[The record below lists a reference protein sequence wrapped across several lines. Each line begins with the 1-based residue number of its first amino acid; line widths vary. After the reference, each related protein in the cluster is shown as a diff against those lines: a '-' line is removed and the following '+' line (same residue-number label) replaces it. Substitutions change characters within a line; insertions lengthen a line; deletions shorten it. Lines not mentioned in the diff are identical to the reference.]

1 ITFRQYKNDEGK
13 HMSEVKKVI
22 SLTERS
28 TKAMVKAA
36 GDMAKVATELNTL
49 SQTSVTLA
57 EEIEYRQ
64 AELAGLDSQFASKER
79 EKAAELRLKVIE
91 DEDGVLADL
100 MKKRGLASI
109 SNVELTQLKRDLEN
123 SLDNNEEAVN
133 TAREAGYSAAA
144 SEFTAEINQ
153 LKSDHRVEM
162 AELNASSA
170 AKDSRIEFLESQ
182 VAQLQGELKAERE
195 TRLKIAE
202 ADSRRQGVVVNAG
215 KS

>member
-1 ITFRQYKNDEGK
+1 
-13 HMSEVKKVI
+13 MSEVKKVI

-91 DEDGVLADL
+91 NEDGVLADL

-123 SLDNNEEAVN
+123 ALDNNEEAVN
-133 TAREAGYSAAA
+133 AAREAGYSAAA
-144 SEFTAEINQ
+144 SKFTAEVNQ

>member
-1 ITFRQYKNDEGK
+1 
-13 HMSEVKKVI
+13 MSEVKKVI

-91 DEDGVLADL
+91 NEDGVLADL

-109 SNVELTQLKRDLEN
+109 SNVELTQLKRDLEKA
-123 SLDNNEEAVN
+123 LDNNEEAVN

>member
-1 ITFRQYKNDEGK
+1 
-13 HMSEVKKVI
+13 MSEVKKVI

>member
-1 ITFRQYKNDEGK
+1 
-13 HMSEVKKVI
+13 MSEVKKVI

-91 DEDGVLADL
+91 NEDGVLADL

-123 SLDNNEEAVN
+123 ALDNNEEAVN
-133 TAREAGYSAAA
+133 AAREAGYSAAA
-144 SEFTAEINQ
+144 SKFTAEINQ

>member
-1 ITFRQYKNDEGK
+1 
-13 HMSEVKKVI
+13 MSEVKKVI

-91 DEDGVLADL
+91 NEDGVLADL

-123 SLDNNEEAVN
+123 ALDNNEEAVN

>member
-1 ITFRQYKNDEGK
+1 
-13 HMSEVKKVI
+13 MSEVKKVI

-91 DEDGVLADL
+91 NEDGVLADL
-100 MKKRGLASI
+100 MEKRGLASI

-123 SLDNNEEAVN
+123 ALDNNEEAVN

>member
-1 ITFRQYKNDEGK
+1 
-13 HMSEVKKVI
+13 MSEVKKVI

-91 DEDGVLADL
+91 NEDGVLADL
-100 MKKRGLASI
+100 MNKRGLASI

-123 SLDNNEEAVN
+123 ALDNNEEAVD

-144 SEFTAEINQ
+144 SKFTAEINQ

>member
-1 ITFRQYKNDEGK
+1 
-13 HMSEVKKVI
+13 MSEVKKVI

-91 DEDGVLADL
+91 NEDGVLADL
-100 MKKRGLASI
+100 MNKRGLASI

-123 SLDNNEEAVN
+123 ALDNNEEAVD

>member
-1 ITFRQYKNDEGK
+1 
-13 HMSEVKKVI
+13 MSEVKKVI

-91 DEDGVLADL
+91 NEDGVLADL
-100 MKKRGLASI
+100 MEKRGLASI

-123 SLDNNEEAVN
+123 ALDNNEEAVD

>member
-1 ITFRQYKNDEGK
+1 
-13 HMSEVKKVI
+13 MSEVKKVI

-64 AELAGLDSQFASKER
+64 AELAALDSQFASKER

-91 DEDGVLADL
+91 NEDGVLADL

-123 SLDNNEEAVN
+123 ALDNNEEAVN
-133 TAREAGYSAAA
+133 AAREAGYSAAA
-144 SEFTAEINQ
+144 SKFTAEVNQ

>member
-1 ITFRQYKNDEGK
+1 
-13 HMSEVKKVI
+13 MSEVKKVI

-91 DEDGVLADL
+91 NEDGVLADL

-109 SNVELTQLKRDLEN
+109 SNVE
-123 SLDNNEEAVN
+123 
-133 TAREAGYSAAA
+133 
-144 SEFTAEINQ
+144 
-153 LKSDHRVEM
+153 
-162 AELNASSA
+162 
-170 AKDSRIEFLESQ
+170 
-182 VAQLQGELKAERE
+182 
-195 TRLKIAE
+195 
-202 ADSRRQGVVVNAG
+202 
-215 KS
+215 

>member
-1 ITFRQYKNDEGK
+1 
-13 HMSEVKKVI
+13 M
-22 SLTERS
+22 
-28 TKAMVKAA
+28 
-36 GDMAKVATELNTL
+36 
-49 SQTSVTLA
+49 A

-91 DEDGVLADL
+91 NEDGVLADL

-109 SNVELTQLKRDLEN
+109 SSVELTQLKRDLEN
-123 SLDNNEEAVN
+123 ALDNNEEAVN

-182 VAQLQGELKAERE
+182 VAQLQGELKAERNSTE
-195 TRLKIAE
+195 DCR
-202 ADSRRQGVVVNAG
+202 S
-215 KS
+215 

>member
-1 ITFRQYKNDEGK
+1 
-13 HMSEVKKVI
+13 MSEVKKVI

-28 TKAMVKAA
+28 SKAMVKAA

-91 DEDGVLADL
+91 NEDGVLADL

-123 SLDNNEEAVN
+123 ALDNNEEAVN
-133 TAREAGYSAAA
+133 TAREAGYRAAA

>member
-1 ITFRQYKNDEGK
+1 
-13 HMSEVKKVI
+13 MSEVKKVI

-91 DEDGVLADL
+91 NEDGVLADL

-123 SLDNNEEAVN
+123 ALDNNEEAVN
-133 TAREAGYSAAA
+133 TAREAGYSTAA

>member
-1 ITFRQYKNDEGK
+1 
-13 HMSEVKKVI
+13 
-22 SLTERS
+22 
-28 TKAMVKAA
+28 
-36 GDMAKVATELNTL
+36 
-49 SQTSVTLA
+49 
-57 EEIEYRQ
+57 
-64 AELAGLDSQFASKER
+64 
-79 EKAAELRLKVIE
+79 
-91 DEDGVLADL
+91 
-100 MKKRGLASI
+100 
-109 SNVELTQLKRDLEN
+109 
-123 SLDNNEEAVN
+123 
-133 TAREAGYSAAA
+133 EAGYSAAA
-144 SEFTAEINQ
+144 SKFTAEVNQ

>member
-1 ITFRQYKNDEGK
+1 
-13 HMSEVKKVI
+13 MSEVKKVI

-91 DEDGVLADL
+91 NEDGVLADL

-123 SLDNNEEAVN
+123 ALDNNEEAVN
-133 TAREAGYSAAA
+133 AAREAGYSAAA
-144 SEFTAEINQ
+144 SKFTAEVNQ

-170 AKDSRIEFLESQ
+170 AKDSRIDFLESQ

>member
-1 ITFRQYKNDEGK
+1 
-13 HMSEVKKVI
+13 MSEVKKVI

-91 DEDGVLADL
+91 NEDGVLADL

-123 SLDNNEEAVN
+123 ALDNNEEAVN
-133 TAREAGYSAAA
+133 AAREAGYSAAA
-144 SEFTAEINQ
+144 SKFTAEVNQ

-170 AKDSRIEFLESQ
+170 AKDSRIDFLESQ
-182 VAQLQGELKAERE
+182 VTQLQGELKAERE